1 MKKSHLILFV
11 AGGLVAVGM
20 ILSYVGAT
28 FIAQQISISE
38 TIVNGTAPAEL
49 LKELSPE
56 NTQQGAFVVRAE
68 EFEKTSLVAYVY
80 DPSGT
85 QIISKEITQIS
96 TEEYFD
102 ISTKGEYKLVVQN
115 MGSQDIP
122 IVLGLTHMPDR
133 SLVAI
138 NLLGQS
144 MIVSGFVGVG
154 IAGLVAIKSRKKSS

>member
-11 AGGLVAVGM
+11 AGGLIAIGM
-20 ILSYVGAT
+20 ILSYTGAT
-28 FIAQQISISE
+28 FIAQQISITE

-49 LKELSPE
+49 TKELSPE
-56 NTQQGAFVVRAE
+56 ITEKGAFVVRAE
-68 EFEKTSLVAYVY
+68 EFEKTRLVANVY
-80 DPSGT
+80 GPSGESLA
-85 QIISKEITQIS
+85 SKEITQVS

-102 ISTKGEYKLVVQN
+102 ISTEGQYKLVVQN

-122 IVLGLTHMPDR
+122 IVIGLTHMPDR

-144 MIVSGFVGVG
+144 MIVSGFAGVG